1 MAIVEGIFTMPTDPL
16 PPDPESVEKWRSLP
30 QNKPSRDALP
40 PATGGLRLNRALLV
54 GFGILMLAAVV
65 ISLLLGR

>member
-1 MAIVEGIFTMPTDPL
+1 MPADPL

-40 PATGGLRLNRALLV
+40 PMTGGLRSNRALLV
-54 GFGILMLAAVV
+54 GFGVVMLALVV
-65 ISLLLGR
+65 ISLLFGR

>member
-1 MAIVEGIFTMPTDPL
+1 MPADPL
-16 PPDPESVEKWRSLP
+16 PPDPDSVEKWRGLP

-40 PATGGLRLNRALLV
+40 PATGGLRMSRALLV
-54 GFGILMLAAVV
+54 GFGVLMLAAVV

>member
-1 MAIVEGIFTMPTDPL
+1 MPTDLL
-16 PPDPESVEKWRSLP
+16 PPDPESVEKWHGMP

-40 PATGGLRLNRALLV
+40 PATGGLQISRALLF
-54 GFGILMLAAVV
+54 GFGALMLAAVV